1 MHVGGLPVIS
11 LWEMHWNKKKW
22 WPRIFFIPA
31 QIFGYTIW
39 WISQKK
45 IWEIKKKFKTQ
56 YSGHCKP
63 SLFVLTHKPLKYLV
77 IKCYDNF
84 MMISSLLFWVSI
96 IHWSKKMQSM
106 CVYFWWYFALRNFVS
121 KELQISNGCRNKFDW
136 RVIYYSKTLCTFYI
150 CFCCCILI
158 LRVFRLK
165 RWWLILN
172 KTQST

>member
-1 MHVGGLPVIS
+1 MMTKDFLHSCANFWLYLMS
-11 LWEMHWNKKKW
+11 FSKK
-22 WPRIFFIPA
+22 
-31 QIFGYTIW
+31 FG
-39 WISQKK
+39 
-45 IWEIKKKFKTQ
+45 EIKKKFKTQ
-56 YSGHCKP
+56 YSGNCKP

-84 MMISSLLFWVSI
+84 MMICSLLFWVSI

-106 CVYFWWYFALRNFVS
+106 CVYFWWYFALRNFIS